1 MKILIVPIGAS
12 IDDYQLPVIACFFL
26 FVAMLTY
33 WISLSIPKNNLVFQ
47 IGKNL
52 VILSNILFIVT
63 LGSRWVGENY
73 FPLSN
78 LYESLIFLSW
88 GISSIHLYI

>member
-1 MKILIVPIGAS
+1 MKLLNIQ
-12 IDDYQLPVIACFFL
+12 DYQFSVIACFCL
-26 FVAMLTY
+26 FVAMIFY
-33 WISLSIPKNNLVFQ
+33 WICLIFPKNNFLFKISKTLVF
-47 IGKNL
+47 I
-52 VILSNILFIVT
+52 SNFLFMLT

-88 GISSIHLYI
+88 GISFIQLYLE